1 MNKLVE
7 ALRRMLVIVA
17 WSPTAIVIGIVFFNM
32 SDAANAVDEV
42 IIMAGYCAIGGLVA
56 HLIIN
61 WIFQV
66 EKSATLTASID
77 QAENDSDNR
86 PLTAEAYMEKNR
98 LWQQLIFLVWCLGLI
113 WLGNSRNGY
122 PFPYWGMWSS
132 MDNFL
137 NYYSVL
143 WPYYVVGFGGL
154 FLSLYL
160 VKRNYERYLKRLGY

>member
-1 MNKLVE
+1 MNKLIE

-56 HLIIN
+56 YLIIN

-86 PLTAEAYMEKNR
+86 PLTR
-98 LWQQLIFLVWCLGLI
+98 
-113 WLGNSRNGY
+113 
-122 PFPYWGMWSS
+122 
-132 MDNFL
+132 
-137 NYYSVL
+137 
-143 WPYYVVGFGGL
+143 
-154 FLSLYL
+154 
-160 VKRNYERYLKRLGY
+160 